1 MPDLSVVIPT
11 FNTASMTLRCCR
23 AVLASMPEVTEIIV
37 ADDGSSDETSELLAR
52 EVPSVQ
58 VVRLE
63 SNRGF
68 ATAAN
73 RGVGVA
79 RGGIILLL
87 NSDAMVS
94 DGALQAIVAAF
105 DDPNL
110 GVAGARLV
118 NEDGTPQ
125 WSGGRTPTLPWM
137 IGVVSGAGRFAGLF
151 RRAKHRQECL
161 CHIDSAEKQG
171 QHKPQ
176 CPMWHRHSCLCE
188 VDWVSGA
195 AMAFR
200 RDVWNAASPLDER
213 FRFYCQDIEFCLRAR
228 KAGWRVAIVENARVV
243 HGLGGTVAANDAL
256 RHDPARLWPDLLDW
270 GTSHHG
276 RRWSIVA
283 RIVLVT
289 VAWLRVAWN
298 VAFRRGQ
305 TAALIRGA
313 RSLQRS
319 DS

>member
-1 MPDLSVVIPT
+1 MRGNVGRMSDLSVVIPT
-11 FNTASMTLRCCR
+11 FNTAAMTLRCCR
-23 AVLASMPEVTEIIV
+23 AVLASMPQSTEIIV
-37 ADDGSSDETSELLAR
+37 ADDGSTDGTSELLVC
-52 EVPSVQ
+52 EMPSVQ

-73 RGVGVA
+73 RGAGVA

-94 DGALQAIVAAF
+94 EGTLQAIVDAF
-105 DDPNL
+105 DDPIL

-118 NEDGTPQ
+118 NEDGTEQ

-137 IGVVSGAGRFAGLF
+137 IGVVSGAGRFARLF
-151 RRAKHRQECL
+151 RRRKPEHRQECL
-161 CHIDSAEKQG
+161 S
-171 QHKPQ
+171 
-176 CPMWHRHSCLCE
+176 E

-195 AMAFR
+195 VMAFR
-200 RDVWNAASPLDER
+200 REVWDAAGPFDER

-228 KAGWRVAIVENARVV
+228 KAGWRVAVVEDARVV
-243 HGLGGTVAANDAL
+243 HAIGRTVAADDAL

-270 GTSHHG
+270 GTSHYG
-276 RRWSIVA
+276 RRWSVVA
-283 RIVLVT
+283 RIVLVIA
-289 VAWLRVAWN
+289 AWLRVLWSGI
-298 VAFRRGQ
+298 FRRRQ

>member
-1 MPDLSVVIPT
+1 VPELSVVIPT

-23 AVLASMPEVTEIIV
+23 AVLASMPEGCEVIV
-37 ADDGSSDETSELLAR
+37 ADDGSSDGTAELLGR
-52 EVPSVQ
+52 EVPSVR

-68 ATAAN
+68 APAAN
-73 RGVGVA
+73 WGVGVS
-79 RGGIILLL
+79 RGRIILLL

-94 DGALQAIVAAF
+94 EGALQAIVAAF
-105 DDPNL
+105 DDPKL

-125 WSGGRTPTLPWM
+125 WSGGRTPTLAWM
-137 IGVVSGAGRFAGLF
+137 IGVVSGLGRFARLF
-151 RRAKHRQECL
+151 RKKKQHRQECL
-161 CHIDSAEKQG
+161 CHMHPAEKL
-171 QHKPQ
+171 
-176 CPMWHRHSCLCE
+176 PMWHRHSCLCE

-200 RDVWNAASPLDER
+200 REVWDATGPLDER

-228 KAGWRVAIVENARVV
+228 KNGWRVAVVENARVA
-243 HGLGGTVAANDAL
+243 HAIGGTVAGDDAL

-270 GTSHHG
+270 GAQYYG
-276 RRWSIVA
+276 RRWSVIA
-283 RIVLVT
+283 RVVLVMA
-289 VAWLRVAWN
+289 AWAHVIWS
-298 VAFRRGQ
+298 VVFERRQ

-313 RSLQRS
+313 RSLQSS